1 MTGALKSEVMEGSDE
16 ALPMC
21 ITTAI
26 NLINMLGLSL
36 LSRPGCARVFTGH
49 ALKGSWFLMQTDS
62 RSI

>member
-1 MTGALKSEVMEGSDE
+1 MEGSDE